1 MVPITD
7 EERNGPLYKY
17 FMRDMVEP
25 DPAKYAQT
33 QDPVDFPEEESALHL
48 DNLFDPGYMPVEL
61 GYGILANLTEF
72 PGATVEMFDFWFAW
86 HPIEPMRYKI
96 WNRDQHYY
104 CKTMNPEIALNK
116 SLSLRERLSL
126 EFWERIAQKEQPE
139 RIFIEFNGMW
149 NLKAFLEQPLPR
161 GWYYSTIFSFVD
173 AMTYALYLKNMR
185 LIIMSPLSV
194 SDVIIFNRC
203 DESFPREDTR
213 RAIKLLNPN
222 AEVFFTRPDG
232 TLETCSDLLLE
243 SDKDGL
249 LTISED
255 TFCRWFVDTIE
266 HTDRYYGKKV
276 HFIGM
281 VTRDLHASGKR
292 FYLGR
297 YVLICCPEDAQF
309 VGFVAELAD
318 CDRSYD
324 SGDEIS
330 NLSGNTTENLKNIT
344 NIEAPLTTL
353 PGVIG
358 DIKTLVVLSITL
370 SPTIL
375 LLAIASISPVLG
387 SSIITLE

>member
-1 MVPITD
+1 METAVFLFAGFMDAGKTTGLLGALQKSYQPGDAKSIIVCM
-7 EERNGPLYKY
+7 EEGEETYPDQLLEAINAEVIY
-17 FMRDMVEP
+17 VEE
-25 DPAKYAQT
+25 K
-33 QDPVDFPEEESALHL
+33 EE
-48 DNLFDPGYMPVEL
+48 V
-61 GYGILANLTEF
+61 T
-72 PGATVEMFDFWFAW
+72 
-86 HPIEPMRYKI
+86 
-96 WNRDQHYY
+96 
-104 CKTMNPEIALNK
+104 
-116 SLSLRERLSL
+116 L

-249 LTISED
+249 LTISEEL
-255 TFCRWFVDTIE
+255 FCRWFVDTIE

-330 NLSGNTTENLKNIT
+330 NLSGNTTENLKNI
-344 NIEAPLTTL
+344 NPGNENSGNENLVNGNPENENLENENPVIKNGDWIEVEA
-353 PGVIG
+353 VIKKG
-358 DIKTLVVLSITL
+358 LMQDRQIVVLQITDWKHTP
-370 SPTIL
+370 SPEDIYL
-375 LLAIASISPVLG
+375 YCQ
-387 SSIITLE
+387 

>member
-1 MVPITD
+1 METAVFLFAGFMDAGKTTGLLGALQKSYQPGDAKSIIVCM
-7 EERNGPLYKY
+7 EEGEETYPDQLLEAINAEVIY
-17 FMRDMVEP
+17 VEE
-25 DPAKYAQT
+25 K
-33 QDPVDFPEEESALHL
+33 EE
-48 DNLFDPGYMPVEL
+48 V
-61 GYGILANLTEF
+61 T
-72 PGATVEMFDFWFAW
+72 
-86 HPIEPMRYKI
+86 
-96 WNRDQHYY
+96 
-104 CKTMNPEIALNK
+104 
-116 SLSLRERLSL
+116 L

-232 TLETCSDLLLE
+232 TLETCSDILLE
-243 SDKDGL
+243 SDKDGV

-255 TFCRWFVDTIE
+255 MFCRWFVDTIE
-266 HTDRYYGKKV
+266 HTDRYYGRKV
-276 HFIGM
+276 RFTGM

-330 NLSGNTTENLKNIT
+330 NLSGNTTENLKNI
-344 NIEAPLTTL
+344 NPGNENSGNENLVNGNPENENLENENPVIKNGDWIEVEA
-353 PGVIG
+353 VIKKG
-358 DIKTLVVLSITL
+358 LMQDRQIVVLQITDWKHTP
-370 SPTIL
+370 SPEDIYL
-375 LLAIASISPVLG
+375 YCQ
-387 SSIITLE
+387 